1 MESEL
6 VMGCV
11 VAGDGLICGIIGRTG
26 ERDEL
31 QALWRRVCMHLERIK
46 TNFKFK
52 SKVVKVSPTEVVEIN
67 GYELFITLK
76 STTVVM

>member
-1 MESEL
+1 
-6 VMGCV
+6 MGV
-11 VAGDGLICGIIGRTG
+11 IGWTG

-31 QALWRRVCMHLERIK
+31 QALWRRVCMHLERIMR
-46 TNFKFK
+46 NFKFK

>member
-1 MESEL
+1 ML
-6 VMGCV
+6 WQAVALCV
-11 VAGDGLICGIIGRTG
+11 RVIGQTG

-31 QALWRRVCMHLERIK
+31 QALWIRVCMHLERII

-52 SKVVKVSPTEVVEIN
+52 SKVLKVSPTEVAEIN

-76 STTVVM
+76 STTVIT